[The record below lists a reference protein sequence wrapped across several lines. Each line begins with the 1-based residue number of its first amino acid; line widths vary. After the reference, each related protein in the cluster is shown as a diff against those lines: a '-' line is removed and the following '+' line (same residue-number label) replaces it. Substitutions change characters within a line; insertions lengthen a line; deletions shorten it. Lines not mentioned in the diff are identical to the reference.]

1 MARTIWV
8 KVKMAKITATATAGA
23 YCGSYEYFA
32 LQASGGTWPYLPG
45 TAVVHVAIAASVV
58 EDGMLDAVDVAM
70 TKENRAGEKGW
81 ALLMANVVKCR

>member
-8 KVKMAKITATATAGA
+8 KVKMPKITATATAGA

-45 TAVVHVAIAASVV
+45 MAVVQVALTARIV
-58 EDGMLDAVDVAM
+58 EDGKLDAVDVAM
-70 TKENRAGEKGW
+70 TKEKKEERESRAWKKGG
-81 ALLMANVVKCR
+81 